1 MPANFFMFGGVSM
14 QSSMTID
21 LQYVGYKY
29 FLSKDKSKTFY
40 ILQFLICQ
48 ENETNTQ
55 MQTGV
60 INVFV
65 TEAKYKEFLQS
76 KKIGQKYKVK
86 ITVDLINDRIQ
97 KEVL

>member
-1 MPANFFMFGGVSM
+1 M
-14 QSSMTID
+14 QSSMIME

-29 FLSKDKSKTFY
+29 FMSKDKTKTFY

-48 ENETNTQ
+48 QNETSTQ

-60 INVFV
+60 TNIFV
-65 TEAKYKEFLQS
+65 TEVQYKEYINNKQ
-76 KKIGQKYKVK
+76 IGQKYQVK
-86 ITVDLINDRIQ
+86 IKVDLINDKIF